1 MTVNPICS
9 IGKFRRREIIIILIT
24 TDYSGFVSDCW
35 FDHIGFIQWM
45 WVDGKLVVM
54 GCERERERERRRT
67 IIHKAIGITNNTQS
81 DFKGDNVGNG

>member
-1 MTVNPICS
+1 
-9 IGKFRRREIIIILIT
+9 
-24 TDYSGFVSDCW
+24 
-35 FDHIGFIQWM
+35 M